1 MDFCPDHRR
10 GEQRCRFL
18 SCRHLLWYCSCLEG
32 VMDTSR
38 LMLQWTL
45 FPTPVSQNQQRKN
58 IDDDQQQSQSIIT
71 SDIIPRTCT
80 EQWRASE
87 RKKMVANTD
96 LYTVHNNGRL
106 QGTKCSYF
114 SRRSKVDIPMIH
126 LTIVDLYFSVAFSCI
141 LSVCATAANLMDYP
155 CTFLPV
161 RIPYMVIYH
170 MYCRLYPPCYPDLR
184 R

>member
-1 MDFCPDHRR
+1 MWSFLFLCISAYEARRSDEQSACPDSKQLWTFVLIIDEVKQ
-10 GEQRCRFL
+10 GCRFL

-58 IDDDQQQSQSIIT
+58 IDDDQQRSQSIIT

-87 RKKMVANTD
+87 RRKHWWRTPIYIRCTIMV
-96 LYTVHNNGRL
+96 GSR
-106 QGTKCSYF
+106 GTKSSYF
-114 SRRSKVDIPMIH
+114 SRRSKVDIPMVH
-126 LTIVDLYFSVAFSCI
+126 LTIVDL
-141 LSVCATAANLMDYP
+141 
-155 CTFLPV
+155 
-161 RIPYMVIYH
+161 
-170 MYCRLYPPCYPDLR
+170 
-184 R
+184 